1 MGKIV
6 AIGGGDAL
14 EIHQEIV
21 RLSGKTNPNLLFIPT
36 ASSDSTSY
44 YEHIKSIYED
54 TLGCKTDVLY
64 LLQKEVNLSVA
75 EEKILSSDAI
85 YVGGGNTLKMMR
97 RWRYMG
103 IDKILKIAYQNDV
116 VLSGISAGAICWFS
130 YGHSDSMSFYNPE
143 DWDYVR
149 VSGLGLVNMILCPH
163 LDAEKRLQRFEEMV
177 AKHKEIGIGLDND
190 AAIEI
195 VGERFR
201 IITARDDAAGYKV
214 FKHRGQIVT
223 ETLKRNSEFEP
234 LVNLLTK

>member
-21 RLSGKTNPNLLFIPT
+21 RLSGKTNPNVLFILT
-36 ASSDSTSY
+36 ASSDSTPY
-44 YEHIKSIYED
+44 YDHFRATYEGV
-54 TLGCKTDVLY
+54 LGCKTDVLY
-64 LLQKEVNLSVA
+64 LLEQASNAKTA
-75 EEKILSSDAI
+75 EEKILGSDAI

-97 RWRYMG
+97 RWRHLG
-103 IDKILKIAYQNDV
+103 INKILNAAYRNDI
-116 VLSGISAGAICWFS
+116 VLSGISAGAICWFG
-130 YGHSDSMSFYNPE
+130 YGHSDSMSFYNPD

-149 VSGLGLVNMILCPH
+149 VSGLGFINMILCPH
-163 LDAEKRLQRFEEMV
+163 LDGEKRLQSFQEMV

-201 IITARDDAAGYKV
+201 IITSRDDAAGYKV
-214 FKHRGQIVT
+214 FKHRGKIVT
-223 ETLKRNSEFEP
+223 EILRRNSEFEP
-234 LVNLLTK
+234 LVNLLSK

>member
-21 RLSGKTNPNLLFIPT
+21 RLSGKTNPNVLFIPT
-36 ASSDSTSY
+36 ASSDSTPY
-44 YEHIKSIYED
+44 YHHIRAIYEE
-54 TLGCKTDVLY
+54 TLGCKTDVQY
-64 LLQKEVNLSVA
+64 LLQKVVNLREA
-75 EEKILSSDAI
+75 EEKILGSDVI

-97 RWRYMG
+97 RWRHLG
-103 IDKILKIAYQNDV
+103 IDNILKTAYESDI

-163 LDAEKRLQRFEEMV
+163 LDGEKRLQSFQEMV

-201 IITARDDAAGYKV
+201 IITTRDNAAGYKV
-214 FKHRGQIVT
+214 VKHRGKIVT
-223 ETLKRNSEFEP
+223 ETLRRNSEFEP
-234 LVNLLTK
+234 LVNLLSK

>member
-14 EIHQEIV
+14 EIHQAIV
-21 RLSGKTNPNLLFIPT
+21 SLSGKTNPNLLFIPT

-44 YEHIKSIYED
+44 YDHIRSIYEG

-64 LLQKEVNLSVA
+64 LLQKTVNLSVA
-75 EEKILSSDAI
+75 EEKILDSDAI

-97 RWRYMG
+97 RWRHLG
-103 IDKILKIAYQNDV
+103 IDNILKTAYHSDI

-149 VSGLGLVNMILCPH
+149 VTGLGLVNMIFCPH
-163 LDAEKRLQRFEEMV
+163 LDAEKRLQNFQEMV

-190 AAIEI
+190 VAIEI

-201 IITARDDAAGYKV
+201 IITARDGAGGYKV
-214 FKHRGQIVT
+214 FKHRGKIVT
-223 ETLKRNSEFEP
+223 EPLRRNSEFEP
-234 LVNLLTK
+234 LANLLSK